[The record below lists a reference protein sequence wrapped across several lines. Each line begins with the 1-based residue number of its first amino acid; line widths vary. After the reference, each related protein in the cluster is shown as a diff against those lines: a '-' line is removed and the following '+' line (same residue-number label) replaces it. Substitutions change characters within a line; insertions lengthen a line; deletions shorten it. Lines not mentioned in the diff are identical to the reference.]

1 MIYYL
6 NGWEESLNYILNSTD
21 AFEVA
26 RDETTI
32 WFETNDLDL
41 EILLPV

>member
-6 NGWEESLNYILNSTD
+6 NGWKESLNYILNSTD

-26 RDETTI
+26 RNETSI
-32 WFETNDLDL
+32 WFETK
-41 EILLPV
+41 